1 MPTEAGARE
10 NGRANVD
17 RPARAPI
24 DLGPAR
30 PLGWSEPGRATLE
43 IKTGAWRTRRPV
55 YVEATA
61 PCRAA
66 CPAGEPI
73 ARWIERARL
82 GDYAGAWALIR
93 QDNPFPAI
101 TGRVCAHP
109 CEAACNRGQYDGAV
123 AINALERFVGDWG
136 LEHGRPATSAAA
148 RSARVAVVGGGP
160 AGLACSYHLS
170 RLGYRVHL
178 FEAEQEL
185 GGVLRYGIPEYR
197 LPRVVLDREIGLV
210 IGSTVEVS
218 TGRRLGE
225 TFSWSTLVAYDAVF
239 LATGASV
246 PLTLDVP
253 GDGAHGIGDGL
264 SFLRRVN
271 TAAAPRLGR
280 RLVVVG
286 GGSTAMDVARSARR
300 LGVPSVTILALE
312 ARPDMPALRD
322 EVTQALGEGIRILN
336 GFGVTAF
343 VEADGAVL
351 GVRAGRARLER
362 DQSGAVRPLFESG
375 EPLTLP
381 ADSVLL
387 AIGQRTDLS
396 SLPAEIARDR
406 GLVVVDGDGAT
417 SSPSVFSG
425 GDAASSERTVAHAI
439 GAGTR
444 AARRIH
450 ARLSGRQAPHGA
462 GGRWWTVPMPAHVVR
477 FDEINK
483 VQFKP
488 AGRASPR
495 LRPAAQRLRS
505 FVEVMRGFDADTAR
519 GEAARCFTC
528 GHCTGCDTCFD
539 VCPDV
544 AIHHREGGYHVA
556 TEHCKGCGLCVEECP
571 RGALHMVSER

>member
-1 MPTEAGARE
+1 MPIEAGARE
-10 NGRANVD
+10 NGRANAD

-24 DLGPAR
+24 DLGPAC
-30 PLGWSEPGRATLE
+30 PLGWSEPGRTTLE

-66 CPAGEPI
+66 CPAGEPV

-109 CEAACNRGQYDGAV
+109 CEAACNRGQSDGAV

-136 LEHGRPATSAAA
+136 LEHGRSAMSTPA

-170 RLGYRVHL
+170 RLGYHVHL
-178 FEAEQEL
+178 FEAEREL

-197 LPRVVLDREIGLV
+197 LPRAVLDREIGLV
-210 IGSTVEVS
+210 IGPTVEVS

-225 TFSWSTLVAYDAVF
+225 TFSWSTLAAYDAVF
-239 LATGASV
+239 LATGASI

-253 GDGAHGIGDGL
+253 GDGAHGVGDGL

-271 TAAAPRLGR
+271 TSAAPRLGR

-312 ARPDMPALRD
+312 AREDMPALPD
-322 EVTQALGEGIRILN
+322 EVTQALNEGVQMLN
-336 GFGVTAF
+336 GFGVSAF
-343 VEADGAVL
+343 VEPDGAVV
-351 GVRAGRARLER
+351 GVRARRARLLR
-362 DQSGAVRPLFESG
+362 DASGAVRPLFESG
-375 EPLTLP
+375 ESLTVR

-387 AIGQRTDLS
+387 AIGQRADLS
-396 SLPAEIARDR
+396 ALPAEIERGR
-406 GLVVVDGDGAT
+406 GLVVVNGDGAT
-417 SSPSVFSG
+417 SFPNVFAG

-444 AARRIH
+444 AARSIH
-450 ARLSGRQAPHGA
+450 ARLAGRQALHGA
-462 GGRWWTVPMPAHVVR
+462 GARRWTVPMPAHVVL
-477 FDEINK
+477 FDEING
-483 VQFKP
+483 VHFKP
-488 AGRASPR
+488 ARRAS
-495 LRPAAQRLRS
+495 RPERTVAQRLRS
-505 FVEVMRGFDADTAR
+505 FAEVVRGLDADTAR
-519 GEAARCFTC
+519 AEATRCFAC
-528 GHCTGCDTCFD
+528 GHCTGCDTCFL

-544 AIHHREGGYHVA
+544 AIHHHEGGYRVA
-556 TEHCKGCGLCVEECP
+556 AEHCKGCGLCVEECP
-571 RGALHMVSER
+571 RGALQMVSER